1 LGTDPRLPLPS
12 GARLRGGEYVIES
25 CLAAGGF
32 AITYRARD
40 SALHRPVAIKE
51 FFPHGCV
58 RVGQR
63 LTAGAEWTE
72 EALARYRARAL
83 EEGRRLAML
92 RHPGIVVVHAVFEE
106 NNTVYLVMDLVE
118 GETLDRYLIHRGGR
132 LPVEEAVGLIAQ
144 ASAALSVVHEAGLL
158 HRDLKPQN
166 LIRRP
171 DGQVVL
177 IDFGSARQLLPD
189 AVRTRTVVL
198 THGYAPLEQYSPD
211 GRLGP
216 ATDIYALA
224 ATAYHLITGRPPPDA
239 PARVNNGAPVF
250 PPSEIRPDVP
260 LVVSD
265 AIMRGLS
272 MTAEE
277 RPRSA
282 QEFRAHIT
290 RPAGADVFLVAP
302 QRRAQFLWRF
312 IWMSALGGTVGV
324 MAGSA
329 VGNLAHQT
337 MGADSG
343 SVATAWAISGA
354 LAGLG
359 LGAAQWVA
367 LRRHLRHVWAWP
379 VATTAAASLG
389 NVLGWMVGDALG
401 WSVAGSRDNIWTVTG
416 LVLGAVVGAGQW
428 LVLRGQVKRARMWVW
443 MTMAGKAAG
452 NLLAVSSGATRGSA
466 SVKMMCWAVGGVVV
480 VLAQAFCL
488 AFFRRRTREEGRRPE
503 PFSPSYSPYA
513 DDSETQ
519 PRSGLPG
526 E

>member
-1 LGTDPRLPLPS
+1 MATLQADGRPPLPN
-12 GARLRGGEYVIES
+12 GALLRGGDYLIES
-25 CLAAGGF
+25 CLGAGGF

-40 SALHRPVAIKE
+40 CALHRPVAIKE

-63 LTAGAEWTE
+63 LTVGAEWTE
-72 EALARYRARAL
+72 EAFARYRTRAL

-92 RHPGIVVVHAVFEE
+92 RHPGIVVVHTVFEE
-106 NNTVYLVMDLVE
+106 NNTVYLVMELVE
-118 GETLDRYLIHRGGR
+118 GERLDQYLLRRGGR

-144 ASAALSVVHEAGLL
+144 AAAALSVVHEAGLL

-166 LIRRP
+166 LIRRW
-171 DGQVVL
+171 DGQAVL

-211 GRLGP
+211 GRLVPG
-216 ATDIYALA
+216 TDIYALA
-224 ATAYHLITGRPPPDA
+224 ATAYQLIVGRPPPDA
-239 PARVNNGAPVF
+239 PSRANNLAQVI
-250 PPSEIRPDVP
+250 PPGEIRPDVP
-260 LVVSD
+260 LVVSE

-272 MTAEE
+272 MTGEE

-282 QEFRAHIT
+282 QEFRAQIT

-302 QRRAQFLWRF
+302 QRRAEFLWRF

-324 MAGSA
+324 MAGLA
-329 VGNLAHQT
+329 AGNLAHQT
-337 MGADSG
+337 MGGDSG
-343 SVATAWAISGA
+343 SVAAAWAISGA

-359 LGAAQWVA
+359 LGGAQWLA
-367 LRRHLRHVWAWP
+367 LRKHLHHAWAWP
-379 VATTAAASLG
+379 VLTTAAASLG

-401 WSVAGSRDNIWTVTG
+401 WSVAGSRDNVWTVTG
-416 LVLGAVVGAGQW
+416 LVLGAVVGGGQW
-428 LVLRGQVKRARMWVW
+428 VVLRGQVKRARMWVW

-452 NLLAVSSGATRGSA
+452 NLLAVSIGATRGSA
-466 SVKMMCWAVGGVVV
+466 SVQMMCWAVGGIVV

-488 AFFRRRTREEGRRPE
+488 AFFRQRTREDARRPG
-503 PFSPSYSPYA
+503 PFLPSYGFS
-513 DDSETQ
+513 DDDDETQ
-519 PRSGLPG
+519 SA
-526 E
+526 